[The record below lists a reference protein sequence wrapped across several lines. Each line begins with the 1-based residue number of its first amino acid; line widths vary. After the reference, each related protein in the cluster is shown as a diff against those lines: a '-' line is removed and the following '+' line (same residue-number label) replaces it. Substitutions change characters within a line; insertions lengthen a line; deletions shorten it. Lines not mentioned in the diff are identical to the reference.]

1 MRNSMVRKS
10 YALMGSAK
18 HVFRATA
25 SQAQASYHRSAAL
38 NRSTQDAAVQTGDIV
53 MTKQPEQYDDK
64 SKKAGQQQQ
73 DSMQKDKGNSPGQQQ
88 QSGSGQGQQ
97 GQGQHGQ
104 GQHGDAGKSGQS
116 GSNR

>member
-1 MRNSMVRKS
+1 
-10 YALMGSAK
+10 
-18 HVFRATA
+18 
-25 SQAQASYHRSAAL
+25 L
-38 NRSTQDAAVQTGDIV
+38 NRSKQDAAVQTGDIV